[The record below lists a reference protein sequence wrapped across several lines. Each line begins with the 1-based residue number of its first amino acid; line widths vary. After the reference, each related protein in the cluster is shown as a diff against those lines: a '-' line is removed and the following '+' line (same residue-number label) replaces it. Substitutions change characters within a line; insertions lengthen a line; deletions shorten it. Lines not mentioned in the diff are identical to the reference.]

1 MAISVFLLWRV
12 PWAFICQPLPTCQF
26 SSCVHPD
33 EQMPQRAKV
42 SCGIPA
48 LFPVLPSPVFW
59 AAFLIVFQFFYA
71 FRNFQISFSTFIS
84 FSRDADLN
92 KLDTPQ
98 SPLPDM
104 EISQMIF
111 LSCLPLL
118 WPAMSEYQQ
127 PRVCRM
133 SYLLTK
139 ASSYTLLSTRPNAKV
154 HINTSTPPSILGR
167 GDLKL

>member
-1 MAISVFLLWRV
+1 MGNGTGFLLICLILRKTSFVFLLWRV

-26 SSCVHPD
+26 SSCFHPD
-33 EQMPQRAKV
+33 QQMPQRAKV

-59 AAFLIVFQFFYA
+59 AAFLIIFQFFYA
-71 FRNFQISFSTFIS
+71 LRNFQISSSTFIS

-98 SPLPDM
+98 SPLPDT
-104 EISQMIF
+104 EISQTIF

-127 PRVCRM
+127 PKSLRFTGFSFLNCRTGLM
-133 SYLLTK
+133 
-139 ASSYTLLSTRPNAKV
+139 
-154 HINTSTPPSILGR
+154 IFITSWNYET
-167 GDLKL
+167 